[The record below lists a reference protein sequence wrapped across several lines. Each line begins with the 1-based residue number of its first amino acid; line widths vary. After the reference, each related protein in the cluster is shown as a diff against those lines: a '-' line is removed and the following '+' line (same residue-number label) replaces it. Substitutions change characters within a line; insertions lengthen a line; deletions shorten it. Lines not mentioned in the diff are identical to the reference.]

1 MKQCKALLRKEWN
14 THWVS
19 FLMPAWFT
27 GGVYVTVLI
36 GWIISLIK
44 GTGIVFSLQTGEI
57 PVGMEN
63 TILYVGTSTLVA
75 LLGLVSLIT
84 ALTLADSLI
93 NGGFKRRCEILHFSQ
108 PVSFAKIAG
117 SKYAFMTLGAILLLG
132 ILSLVNSLGI
142 SLISGYLIKSQIQY
156 GMIGWLQMWIQ
167 FSLII
172 LFLSSLY
179 WFFASL
185 FKRKSFFMGT
195 LLILAIQ
202 AVISILNYT
211 AGWQIPSLV
220 EYLLE
225 LVTVSVSFN
234 PDVPN
239 MGVESINN
247 LISLQWQNI
256 FCWNSLF
263 KLIYSAV
270 FLIGGALL
278 YKRRELS

>member
-14 THWVS
+14 THWHS
-19 FLMPAWFT
+19 FLLPAWFT

-44 GTGIVFSLQTGEI
+44 GTGIVFAMQSGEI
-57 PVGMEN
+57 PAGMEN
-63 TILYVGTSTLVA
+63 TILYVGSSTLVA

-84 ALTLADSLI
+84 ALTLADSLL

-108 PVSFAKIAG
+108 PVSFAKIAA
-117 SKYAFMTLGAILLLG
+117 SKYVFMTLGTILLLG
-132 ILSLVNSLGI
+132 ILSLVNSLAI
-142 SLISGYLIKSQIQY
+142 SLISAFLIKSQFQY
-156 GMIGWLQMWIQ
+156 GMTGWLQMWIQ
-167 FSLII
+167 LSLNI

-211 AGWQIPSLV
+211 AGWQIPSLA
-220 EYLLE
+220 EYLLQ
-225 LVTVSVSFN
+225 LVTVSISFN
-234 PDVPN
+234 PEAPN
-239 MGVESINN
+239 IGVESINN

-256 FCWNSLF
+256 FCWNSLL
-263 KLIYSAV
+263 KIIYSAV
-270 FLIGGALL
+270 FMLGGALL
-278 YKRRELS
+278 YKRRELA